1 MSKLFSD
8 EEGEEDKRTKS
19 LSLNEAYFSLLVEV
33 IEGVI
38 CILKMKISKGLSTLK
53 ELSLKL
59 ESQLDEIA
67 RFYGCYQR

>member
-59 ESQLDEIA
+59 ESQSDEIA